1 MSDYEVKHID
11 HLGLVSGFCR
21 EVGLAEF
28 IDSQFPDQSS
38 HKKLSYG
45 QCLQAMILN
54 GLGYTSQ
61 TLYLQSQFFEG
72 KATELLLGNDIK
84 PEHINDD
91 ILGRCLDKFY
101 EFGVSNLYMDL
112 AEKVVHKLGLDIKSQ
127 HLDSTSFHTDGN
139 YEQSTDDENRIH
151 IVQGY
156 SRDHR
161 PELNQVI
168 LNLITENQ
176 AGIPLY
182 MKAASGNSSDKTDF
196 HQIIKSHL
204 TSLTSAQTNP
214 YFIMD
219 SAGFNEDNL
228 IYFDE
233 NSRYMVSR
241 VPGNLVEAKQLIQD
255 SDIRDFAL
263 MENGYKGIWH
273 NSDYAGVSQRWLL
286 LFSIQA
292 YDREVKTLDRQMH
305 KQAELCRKSL
315 KKFKAQPYACEA
327 DALKAIEK
335 WNKSQKYHQISSAS
349 VHAKGR
355 YKKKGKPFKG
365 QPYDYYEYYIEGELC
380 TLIERRTD
388 ALTHK
393 GKFIIATNDIKSP
406 LGMNQLL
413 DLYKSQQKVERGFR
427 FLKSPE
433 FLTSSFYLKKPERI
447 EALLMVMT
455 CCLMIYAGLEHQIRT
470 KLKEKNLNFP
480 NQKKKPVQNPTAR
493 WVFFSFMDISL
504 LTINKKQKLVVNL
517 KERHEV
523 ILNALGKNYRYF
535 YS

>member
-1 MSDYEVKHID
+1 MSDYEVKHIE

-21 EVGLAEF
+21 EVGLVEF
-28 IDSQFPDQSS
+28 IDSQFPEQSE
-38 HKKLSYG
+38 HKNLSYG

-72 KATELLLGNDIK
+72 KASELLLGKGIA

-91 ILGRCLDKFY
+91 ILGRCLDKLY
-101 EFGVSNLYMDL
+101 EFGVSKLYMGL
-112 AEKVVHKLGLDIKSQ
+112 AEQVVDKLGLEIKSH

-139 YEQSTDDENRIH
+139 YEQETDDENRIN

-182 MKAASGNSSDKTDF
+182 MKAASGNSSDKMDF
-196 HQIIKSHL
+196 HQIVKAHI
-204 TSLTSAQTNP
+204 TSLKSAHTNP

-219 SAGFNEDNL
+219 SAGFTEDNL
-228 IYFDE
+228 IYFDK
-233 NSRYMVSR
+233 NNRYMVSR
-241 VPGNLVEAKQLIQD
+241 VPGNLVDAKQLIQVTPM
-255 SDIRDFAL
+255 SDFIDL
-263 MENGYKGIWH
+263 DNGYKGIWQG
-273 NSDYAGVSQRWLL
+273 SDYAGISQRWLL
-286 LFSIQA
+286 LFSEQA
-292 YDREVKTLDRQMH
+292 FERESKTLDRQML

-315 KKFKAQPYACEA
+315 KKLKAQVFACEA
-327 DALKAIEK
+327 DALKAIDK
-335 WNKSQKYHQISSAS
+335 WNQSQKYHQISRPS
-349 VHAKGR
+349 VNVKGR
-355 YKKKGKPFKG
+355 YKSKGKPKKD
-365 QPYDYYEYYIEGELC
+365 QVYDYHEYFIEGELY
-380 TLIERRTD
+380 TLIERRHE
-388 ALTHK
+388 ALNHK
-393 GKFIIATNDIKSP
+393 GKFIIATNDVDSA
-406 LGMNQLL
+406 MSMQELL

-455 CCLMIYAGLEHQIRT
+455 CCLMVYAGLEHQIRT
-470 KLKEKNLNFP
+470 KLKEKKLYFP
-480 NQKKKPVQNPTAR
+480 NQKKKPVQNPTTR

-504 LTINKKQKLVVNL
+504 LTINADQKIVVNI

-523 ILNALGKNYRYF
+523 ILQALGVNYKYF